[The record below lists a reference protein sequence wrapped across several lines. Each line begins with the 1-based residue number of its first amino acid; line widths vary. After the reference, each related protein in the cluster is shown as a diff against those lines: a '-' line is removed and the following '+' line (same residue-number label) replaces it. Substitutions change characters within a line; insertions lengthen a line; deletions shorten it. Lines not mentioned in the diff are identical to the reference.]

1 VQGKLIFP
9 NGDVYEGE
17 FEKDLP
23 HGEGKYIFSNGS
35 VYEGEFAKGH
45 LHGHGQFH
53 FPEVRRQCLR
63 LLPCA
68 YSRVPP
74 VCAWRVSIAYPCLGL
89 VQQRLEARG
98 WRKLGLGAAVSGSAP
113 V

>member
-45 LHGHGQFH
+45 LHGHGLFH
-53 FPEVRRQCLR
+53 FQEVRRQCQR

-68 YSRVPP
+68 TRVPCVPP
-74 VCAWRVSIAYPCLGL
+74 VYPWRISALVSCNRSW
-89 VQQRLEARG
+89 RLEAG
-98 WRKLGLGAAVSGSAP
+98 GSWD
-113 V
+113 